1 MAQLHLQYNIRVRN
15 FGAPVA
21 VKTTLGWVL
30 IGEKRSNPVNTNIVS
45 TNKLNINYDDD
56 LNKLVEKFWFVESY
70 GTMKPY
76 DKENIIKEEKKSY

>member
-1 MAQLHLQYNIRVRN
+1 MLHLQHNIRVGN
-15 FGAPVA
+15 FDAPVA
-21 VKTTLGWVL
+21 AKTTLGWVL
-30 IGEKRSNPVNTNIVS
+30 IGGKCSNSVNTNFVS

-76 DKENIIKEEKKSY
+76 DKENIIKEEKKSH